1 MSSRHL
7 LWIGSAE
14 DDTDSLRTALQTQLD
29 DLTIATVR
37 SAREALD
44 ALSQDPGHYLLVV
57 VELEAVTIELGAL
70 VTRMKQIN
78 PAIEIIVLG
87 QPDLSWSTLDLPRY
101 YRPIFLMP
109 PINQD
114 VLISCV
120 AKLKEMV
127 EAKED
132 HAHLMR
138 GTRRQVSLGHM
149 NVEALLDLLHRNSKL
164 GAMVIRRDGFFL
176 SSNSEA
182 RRLTGYAADE
192 ISHIQNWAQTLIV
205 DPESAASLVG
215 IVNGLWE
222 EKSGET
228 HVNLPIYRKDGKR
241 STLHLTLTVL
251 RNEVAQPQRML
262 ALLYDPLEDYGIS
275 EYDALIE
282 NGQCGL
288 YTYHPRRGFIRIS
301 AAALD
306 LINCAF
312 SLDLKAE
319 DVLDRRVK
327 ELPLPEDMAALWQ
340 DSLER
345 VARSSEADARDIL
358 PLGLPGRRI
367 VHHALATRVIPGS
380 DKPGAVIAHVVLR
393 EDLRSATFQ
402 DASIQELAEKTL
414 DNIPRPFLLL
424 KAVRDEDG
432 AVQDFLCLKANAAAK
447 TLLELN
453 RADSGQMSIAR
464 IFPSQEAARI
474 LTQQAREVTDTGRE
488 ANFELRLK
496 RKAQDDTTIL
506 VSFYMGKV
514 GDGAAVFFEDVTAA
528 REEERQLKQYRHC
541 FAHMQEAIIVTD
553 LKGRIIDWNP
563 ASERM
568 LGYET
573 PKNNGQPSVILARN
587 GKRKK
592 LEQLARNVLEEGDV
606 WKGEYEFIRDT
617 GSQGVAFAT
626 IGLLKDDRGDPYGT
640 VGLWHDLTDRKR
652 LEERL
657 TVKTSELREKNLA
670 LNTLLRHAE
679 EERIRACEKVAI
691 EVTRG
696 LTDRVFQI
704 LEDKQKPDLVESHA
718 LLLLKELGIEKEPE
732 SLDNRQAPISNLS
745 EKELEVARLI
755 RLGKTTEEIAFIL
768 EKSLDTVRLQRIS
781 IRKKL
786 GLRRRNQSLA
796 GFLKKIAPI

>member
-14 DDTDSLRTALQTQLD
+14 EDTFTLRTALQTQLD
-29 DLTIATVR
+29 DLTVDRMKGT
-37 SAREALD
+37 REALD

-57 VELEAVTIELGAL
+57 LELGAVTMELGAL

-78 PAIEIIVLG
+78 PATEIIVLG
-87 QPDLSWSTLDLPRY
+87 QPELSWSTLDLPRY

-109 PINQD
+109 PINED

-138 GTRRQVSLGHM
+138 STRTQVSIGHM

-164 GAMVIRRDGFFL
+164 GTMVIRRDGFFL

-192 ISHIQNWAQTLIV
+192 ISHIQNWAQTLIA

-228 HVNLPIYRKDGKR
+228 HVNVPINRKDGKR
-241 STLHLTLTVL
+241 LTLHLTLMVL
-251 RNEVAQPQRML
+251 RNEVSQPQRML
-262 ALLYDPLEDYGIS
+262 VLLYDPLEDYGVC
-275 EYDALIE
+275 EYEALIE

-319 DVLDRRVK
+319 DLLNRRVK
-327 ELPLPEDMAALWQ
+327 DLPLPEDMAALWQ

-345 VARSSEADARDIL
+345 VARSSVTETHDLL

-367 VHHALATRVIPGS
+367 VHHALAARVIPGG
-380 DKPGAVIAHVVLR
+380 DKLGAVIAHVVLR

-402 DASIQELAEKTL
+402 GVSIQELAEKTL

-424 KAVRDEDG
+424 KAVRNEGD
-432 AVQDFLCLKANAAAK
+432 AVQDFLCLKANAAARS
-447 TLLELN
+447 LLELD
-453 RADSGQMSIAR
+453 RAASGQVPIGKLFS
-464 IFPSQEAARI
+464 SQEAAQI
-474 LTQQAREVTDTGRE
+474 LAEQAKEVTDTGRE
-488 ANFELRLK
+488 AMFELRLK
-496 RKAQDDTTIL
+496 PNSQDDTTML
-506 VSFYMGKV
+506 VSFYIGKV
-514 GDGAAVFFEDVTAA
+514 GDGAAVFFEDVTAT

-553 LKGRIIDWNP
+553 LEGRIIDWNP

-568 LGYET
+568 LGYEK
-573 PKNNGQPSVILARN
+573 PKSNGQPSVTLAHN

-592 LEQLARNVLEEGDV
+592 LEQLARNVLDEGDV
-606 WKGEYEFIRDT
+606 WKGEYEFIRDS
-617 GSQGVAFAT
+617 GSRGVAFAT

-657 TVKTSELREKNLA
+657 TVKTSELQEKNLA

-679 EERIRACEKVAI
+679 EERRRACEKVAA

-696 LTDRVFQI
+696 LTDRVFHI

-718 LLLLKELGIEKEPE
+718 LILLKELGLDKEPE
-732 SLDNRQAPISNLS
+732 GLDSRQAPISNLS

-781 IRKKL
+781 MRKKL
-786 GLRRRNQSLA
+786 GLRRRDQSLA
-796 GFLKKIAPI
+796 GFLKKIAPL

>member
-7 LWIGSAE
+7 LWIGTRGE
-14 DDTDSLRTALQTQLD
+14 DTQALRGALQTQLD
-29 DLTIATVR
+29 DLTIAAVE
-37 SAREALD
+37 SAKEALD

-57 VELEAVTIELGAL
+57 VELGAVTMELGAL
-70 VTRMKQIN
+70 VSRMKQIN

-101 YRPIFLMP
+101 YRPIFLVP
-109 PINQD
+109 PLNQD

-138 GTRRQVSLGHM
+138 GTRRQVSLSHM
-149 NVEALLDLLHRNSKL
+149 NVEALLQLLHRNSRL
-164 GAMVIRRDGFFL
+164 GTIVIRRDGFFL
-176 SSNSEA
+176 SYNSEA
-182 RRLTGYAADE
+182 RRLTGYPPNE
-192 ISHIQNWAQTLIV
+192 ITHIQNWAQTLIA
-205 DPESAASLVG
+205 DPQDAASLVA

-222 EKSGET
+222 EKSGKA
-228 HVNLPIYRKDGKR
+228 HVDVLINRKDGKR
-241 STLHLTLTVL
+241 LTLNLTLIVL
-251 RNEVAQPQRML
+251 LNEVAQPQRML
-262 ALLYDPLEDYGIS
+262 TLLHDPLEDRGGT
-275 EYDALIE
+275 EYQALIE
-282 NGQCGL
+282 SGQCGL
-288 YTYHPRRGFIRIS
+288 YTYHPSKGFLRMS
-301 AAALD
+301 SAALD
-306 LINCAF
+306 LINRAF
-312 SLDLKAE
+312 SLDLELE

-327 ELPLPEDMAALWQ
+327 DLPLPDEMATLWQ

-345 VARSSEADARDIL
+345 VAQGAVMDAEEVL

-367 VHHALATRVIPGS
+367 VEHAVVTRVIPCGEE
-380 DKPGAVIAHVVLR
+380 PATVIAHVVPR
-393 EDLRSATFQ
+393 EDLRCAAFQ
-402 DASIQELAEKTL
+402 DVSIQELAEKTL

-424 KAVRDEDG
+424 KAVRDKG
-432 AVQDFLCLKANAAAK
+432 GTVQDFHCLKINAAAQS
-447 TLLELN
+447 LLEVDRTLP
-453 RADSGQMSIAR
+453 GQVPIRELFSNQIAATTL
-464 IFPSQEAARI
+464 FE
-474 LTQQAREVTDTGRE
+474 QAREVTDTGRE

-496 RKAQDDTTIL
+496 RHPKKGTAIL
-506 VSFYMGKV
+506 VNFCMGKV
-514 GDGAAVFFEDVTAA
+514 GDGTAVFFEDVTAA
-528 REEERQLKQYRHC
+528 REEEQQLKQYRHC

-568 LGYET
+568 LGYEK

-592 LEQLARNVLEEGDV
+592 LEQLARNVLQEGDV
-606 WKGEYEFIRDT
+606 WKGEYEFIRDD
-617 GSQGVAFAT
+617 GSRGVAFAT
-626 IGLLKDDRGDPYGT
+626 IGLLKDDRGEPYGT

-679 EERIRACEKVAI
+679 EERIRACEQVAA
-691 EVTRG
+691 EVTRR

-704 LEDKQKPDLVESHA
+704 LEAKRKPDLVESHA
-718 LLLLKELGIEKEPE
+718 LLLLKDLGFENEQEK
-732 SLDNRQAPISNLS
+732 LDTQTPLTNLS

-755 RLGKTTEEIAFIL
+755 RLGKTTDEIAFIL

-796 GFLKKIAPI
+796 GFLKKIARI